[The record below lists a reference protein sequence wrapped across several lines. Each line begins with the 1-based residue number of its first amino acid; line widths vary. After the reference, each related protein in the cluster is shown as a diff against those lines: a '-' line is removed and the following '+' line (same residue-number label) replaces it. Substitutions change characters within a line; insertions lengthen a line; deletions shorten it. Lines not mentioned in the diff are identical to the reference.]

1 MEMLR
6 QGEEEG
12 PSREQEWER
21 ERAGRR
27 GLHTMPHPGLAQREG
42 DTEVTA

>member
-12 PSREQEWER
+12 PGREQEWEQ
-21 ERAGRR
+21 EQAGRR
-27 GLHTMPHPGLAQREG
+27 GLHTMPSTGLAQREG